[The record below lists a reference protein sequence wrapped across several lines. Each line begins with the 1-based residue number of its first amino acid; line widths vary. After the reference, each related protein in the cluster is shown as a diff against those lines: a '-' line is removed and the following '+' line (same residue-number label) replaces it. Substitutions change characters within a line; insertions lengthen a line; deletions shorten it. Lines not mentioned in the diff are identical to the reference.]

1 MSTSCLSIVR
11 IQRLQLIVMPR
22 LNSCDRNASYRG
34 VRLRLADKFKQ
45 VAEHIAEME
54 RSTMYLWRRSLQRT
68 GRNMPPS
75 AML

>member
-1 MSTSCLSIVR
+1 MSTSCHSIVR

-34 VRLRLADKFKQ
+34 VGLRLAENFKQ

-54 RSTMYLWRRSLQRT
+54 RPTMCLWRRSLQRT
-68 GRNMPPS
+68 RRNMPPS

>member
-1 MSTSCLSIVR
+1 MSTSCHSIVR
-11 IQRLQLIVMPR
+11 IQRLQLIVMLR

-34 VRLRLADKFKQ
+34 VGLRLAENFKQ

-54 RSTMYLWRRSLQRT
+54 RPTMCLWRRSLQRT
-68 GRNMPPS
+68 RRNMPPS